1 LSRAHFSSA
10 FAGAY
15 EDFFR
20 AVNVDDARTVSGLLA
35 RGFDPNTVDENGQ
48 VGLYLAFRTGAPKV
62 VSLLLAHPDIKPD
75 LENAAGET
83 PLMMAALR
91 GEVTGDEGLSSNEG
105 RAKSTG
111 VDGHPLHYAASGPS
125 LEALQFLLE
134 RGAAIEAPSP
144 NGTTAVMMAARY
156 GSDDATMGA
165 GHAGCESRGPK
176 NDKGLNAADF
186 RTAGRPREAGCR
198 AGEGRSLSAPRP
210 ASVSEVIRHGLC
222 RCG

>member
-1 LSRAHFSSA
+1 MKYIKLVLHLFVAFHFSTA

-35 RGFDPNTVDENGQ
+35 RGFDPNTIDENGQ

-62 VSLLLAHPDIKPD
+62 VPLLLGHPGIKPD

-91 GEVTGDEGLSSNEG
+91 GEVSGMKALIEKGAQVNRSGWT
-105 RAKSTG
+105 
-111 VDGHPLHYAASGPS
+111 PLHYAASGPS
-125 LEALQFLLE
+125 LEAVQFLLD

-156 GSDDATMGA
+156 GSDDATWALVTRGA
-165 GHAGCESRGPK
+165 SLVTK

-186 RTAGRPREAGCR
+186 ARLGGREKLAAALEKGVR
-198 AGEGRSLSAPRP
+198 
-210 ASVSEVIRHGLC
+210 
-222 RCG
+222 

>member
-1 LSRAHFSSA
+1 MKYIKVLLQLFVVAHFSSA

-35 RGFDPNTVDENGQ
+35 RGFDPHTVDENGQ

-91 GEVTGDEGLSSNEG
+91 GEVTGMKALIEKGGKVNRSG
-105 RAKSTG
+105 WT
-111 VDGHPLHYAASGPS
+111 PLHYAASGPS

-156 GSDDATMGA
+156 GSDDATMALVTRGA
-165 GHAGCESRGPK
+165 SLVTK

-186 RTAGRPREAGCR
+186 ARLGGREKLAAALEKGAR
-198 AGEGRSLSAPRP
+198 
-210 ASVSEVIRHGLC
+210 
-222 RCG
+222 